1 MKCVVLIACG
11 LAEEARE
18 DLNGKTPLDVARTP
32 VLDQMASRG
41 ILGLTRTVPRGVTP
55 GCQSGAL
62 SLLGYDV
69 EQYPIGAATLEALGV
84 GATVAAGDVVLRANL
99 VTLDATE
106 DGTEILGDPLGGR
119 LPVADAAEVARDLA
133 RALDAGAL
141 TFVPGLGHRH
151 VVAWR
156 GGERGVRTVSPYELV
171 DKPLAGR
178 RPSGPGSDVLADAM
192 ARATDVLARHPV
204 CIARRARA
212 ERVPTTLWVWEPS
225 TAATLPALRDAFG
238 IDGVMVA
245 ATPIGRGL
253 GIAVGLEP
261 VTATGATGDVDS
273 NLGAEVEAVLQSL
286 AAHDL
291 AVAHV
296 AGADLAAHGGDP
308 HRKIG
313 AIERLDELFVGP
325 LLEGLRRLGDDWRV
339 LVAADHTTSCTTRA
353 HGNEPVPFCVYT
365 QRDEGKPRGQKRGFS
380 ERDAREQG
388 IFIQEAHALLD
399 RLVRH

>member
-18 DLNGKTPLDVARTP
+18 DLGGKTPLDAARTP
-32 VLDQMASRG
+32 ILDQMASRG
-41 ILGLTRTVPRGVTP
+41 ILGLTRTTPRGVTP

-62 SLLGYDV
+62 GLLGYDP
-69 EQYPIGAATLEALGV
+69 EQYQIGAATLEALGV
-84 GATVAAGDVVLRANL
+84 GATVAAGDVVFRANL

-119 LPVADAAEVARDLA
+119 LPVAEAAEVARDLA
-133 RALDAGAL
+133 WALDVGDL

-156 GGERGVRTVSPYELV
+156 GGEHAVRTTSPYELV
-171 DKPLAGR
+171 DKPLTGR
-178 RPSGPGSDVLADAM
+178 RPSGPRSEVLTDAM
-192 ARATDVLARHPV
+192 ARAQEALARHPV

-212 ERVPTTLWVWEPS
+212 ERVPTTLWIWDPS
-225 TAATLPALRDAFG
+225 TAATLPTLRDGFG
-238 IDGVMVA
+238 VDGVMVA
-245 ATPIGRGL
+245 ATPIGRGI
-253 GIAVGLEP
+253 GIAAGLEP

-273 NLGAEVEAVLQSL
+273 NLGAEVEAVLAAL
-286 AAHDL
+286 ASHEL
-291 AVAHV
+291 VVAHV
-296 AGADLAAHGGDP
+296 AAADLAAHGGDP
-308 HRKIG
+308 HRKIT

-339 LVAADHTTSCTTRA
+339 LVAVDHMTSCATRA
-353 HGNEPVPFCVYT
+353 HGAEPVPFCVFT
-365 QRDEGKPRGQKRGFS
+365 ARDEGKPRGQKRGFS

-388 IFIQEAHALLD
+388 IFIQEAYALLD